1 MQQADFQKFKSMIIG
16 VADCYGQTLTAEG
29 IAMRF
34 KLLERFSF
42 AEVERAALAIMSTRK
57 YTTMPTPGDFME
69 YLTGGNVEDLAE
81 VEAGKVVT
89 AIGQW
94 GGYRSVVFDDPVTQA
109 VIMNAYGGWIK
120 LCEECGVEDSEKWF
134 RKEFAK
140 TYAAYRRQGV
150 EHYGVLAG
158 LTEVEN
164 TARGFS
170 QFIEPPAYIGN
181 PDKAQAVALGSS
193 PGHRPALS
201 ESDGPVHIGEVI
213 RSVPVLDVSEAEQ

>member
-1 MQQADFQKFKSMIIG
+1 MQQADFQRFKSMIIG

-34 KLLERFSF
+34 KLLEQYDF
-42 AEVERAALAIMSTRK
+42 AAVERAALAIMSTRK
-57 YTTMPTPGDFME
+57 YTSMPTPGDFME

-94 GGYRSVVFDDPVTQA
+94 GGYRSVAFDDPVTQA
-109 VIMNAYGGWIK
+109 VIQNAYGGWIK

-158 LTEVEN
+158 LTEIEN
-164 TARGFS
+164 TARGFA
-170 QFIEPPAYIGN
+170 QFIEPPALIGN
-181 PDKAQAVALGSS
+181 PDKAKAVALGSS
-193 PGHRPALS
+193 PAQRPALA
-201 ESDGPVHIGEVI
+201 ERGEAVHIGEVI
-213 RSVPVLDVSEAEQ
+213 RAMPVLEGPEAEQ